1 MISIFK
7 TGEFDYSDI
16 GIDKPV
22 RYDVN
27 SLIEVASRTSKI
39 DVTNEHTDEI
49 ISTMSNFIVKDG
61 MLMADEPNNLEL
73 KGMGFSPVFN
83 YDLID

>member
-1 MISIFK
+1 MITVFR

-39 DVTNEHTDEI
+39 DVTDEHKKDV
-49 ISTMSNFIVKDG
+49 IS
-61 MLMADEPNNLEL
+61 
-73 KGMGFSPVFN
+73 
-83 YDLID
+83 Y